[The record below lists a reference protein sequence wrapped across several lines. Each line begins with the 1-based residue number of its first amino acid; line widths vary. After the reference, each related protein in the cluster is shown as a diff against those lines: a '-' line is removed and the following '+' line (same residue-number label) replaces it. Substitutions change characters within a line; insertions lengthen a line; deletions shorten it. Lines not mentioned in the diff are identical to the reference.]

1 MFAAAGPAGVE
12 KPPEEQRQDRVLAL
26 HFKPDGRAR
35 IPIQASSTVAPDQKG
50 KYRIRVEIRIP
61 IASLVLL
68 PTAKGVGG
76 VFSVF
81 VASVAPEGD
90 FSEVTRKSQPFEV
103 PGQDVETAKAGHY
116 TYELE
121 IESAGPEARV
131 CVGVWDEKGNE
142 AGFAVVKPSGS

>member
-1 MFAAAGPAGVE
+1 M
-12 KPPEEQRQDRVLAL
+12 
-26 HFKPDGRAR
+26 
-35 IPIQASSTVAPDQKG
+35 
-50 KYRIRVEIRIP
+50 
-61 IASLVLL
+61 
-68 PTAKGVGG
+68 GG
-76 VFSVF
+76 TFSVF